1 MNDFYDPQKLKIGQ
15 HVGVELDP
23 YVLNYPVDSR
33 KTTWVADQ
41 GGRPFVLR
49 FYQSGKGKVE
59 DFLQNARK
67 YASVKHPAITPNY
80 PPFYSNLWVFSTSA
94 VCGGEN
100 LYSFL
105 GKYPDGA
112 PLNVVISL
120 FDNIAKALD
129 QVHKNGLFHG
139 HLDLSAIHVVNGL
152 GIMTG
157 FGSHNWMKRIEESE
171 MDARLF
177 PPEYLK
183 KDQKRTEAADK
194 YAFMRLLMATL
205 LGESILDKDFSTGLP
220 DTHPNLSEAT
230 WGRLVEW
237 CRENERHRPKSL
249 AEVIRIIR
257 ANLYKQ
263 ETSDSSATKRAV
275 KRYVRTLSPI
285 KLTIGSIAA
294 LSVIAAFAFW
304 ANRPPAEESIVATQP
319 QQTQPPEEPEKI
331 SFEALPQVLEE
342 PLASGGTA
350 PKIEKVPP
358 ATFIMGDQGHL
369 GDDNEKPAHEVDIP
383 RGFYI
388 SKYEVT
394 FNQYDKFAKATGRP
408 LPLDN
413 GWGRGQRPVIN
424 VSWYDAKAYTAWIS
438 SETNAEYR
446 LPTEIEWEYSARAD
460 SNTAFW
466 YGDTVK
472 AGYSVCDSCGS
483 QWDGVS
489 TAPVGSQASNPL
501 GLFDMHGNVAEWI
514 EDCYHDTYEGAPT
527 QNQVWLANQCDSRVL
542 RGGSWFDIPRVGR
555 SSTRYRAEPELKA
568 SNWGFRVVRIIQ
580 QSNDLSKSE

>member
-1 MNDFYDPQKLKIGQ
+1 MNEYYDLLKLKIGQ

-23 YVLNYPVDSR
+23 YVLNYAVDSS

-49 FYQSGKGKVE
+49 FFQPKKGKVE
-59 DFLQNARK
+59 AFLQNARK

-80 PPFYSNLWVFSTSA
+80 PPFYSSLWVFSCSA

-129 QVHKNGLFHG
+129 QVHKNGLYHG
-139 HLDLSAIHVVNGL
+139 HLDLSSIHVVNGL
-152 GIMTG
+152 GLMTG
-157 FGSHNWMKRIEESE
+157 FGVHNWMARIDDQE
-171 MDARLF
+171 MDKRFF

-183 KDQKRTEAADK
+183 KEQKRSPASDS
-194 YAFMRLLMATL
+194 YAFMRLLMAAL
-205 LGESILDKDFSTGLP
+205 LGESILDKDFANGLP
-220 DTHPNLSEAT
+220 DTHPNLSDAT
-230 WGRLVEW
+230 WHKLLKWSRAS
-237 CRENERHRPKSL
+237 ERHRPKSL
-249 AEVIRIIR
+249 VEVIRILR
-257 ANLYKQ
+257 ANLYKPEPSNQ
-263 ETSDSSATKRAV
+263 SSPKRIARRLMRNATPKA
-275 KRYVRTLSPI
+275 
-285 KLTIGSIAA
+285 IGISASLFAGVVAA
-294 LSVIAAFAFW
+294 LVFW
-304 ANRPPAEESIVATQP
+304 PDA
-319 QQTQPPEEPEKI
+319 PPEK
-331 SFEALPQVLEE
+331 ALPVVTQTTNTPVSNNPPETPYASLPQTLEE
-342 PLASGGTA
+342 PLKVGGNA
-350 PKIEKVPP
+350 PKVEKVLP
-358 ATFIMGDQGHL
+358 ATFIMGDQNNL

-383 RGFYI
+383 SGFYI

-394 FNQYDKFAKATGRP
+394 FDQYDKFAKATGRESP
-408 LPLDN
+408 PDN

-424 VSWYDAKAYTAWIS
+424 VSWYDAKAYTNWV
-438 SETNAEYR
+438 SEQTDQEYR

-466 YGDTVK
+466 YGNTVK
-472 AGYSVCDSCGS
+472 PGYSVCDSCGS
-483 QWDGVS
+483 QWDGIS

-501 GLFDMHGNVAEWI
+501 GLFDMHGNVAEWV
-514 EDCYHDTYEGAPT
+514 EDCYHDSYEGAPT
-527 QNQVWLANQCDSRVL
+527 SNQVWLANQCDSRVI

-555 SSTRYRAEPELKA
+555 SATRYRAEPDLQA

-580 QSNDLSKSE
+580 LPNG

>member
-1 MNDFYDPQKLKIGQ
+1 MNDFYDPKKLKIGQ

-23 YVLNYPVDSR
+23 YVLNYPMDGD
-33 KTTWVADQ
+33 KTTWVVDQ

-49 FYQSGKGKVE
+49 FFQSNKGKVE

-80 PPFYSNLWVFSTSA
+80 PPFYSNLWVFSCSA

-129 QVHKNGLFHG
+129 QVHRNGLLHG

-152 GIMTG
+152 GLMTG
-157 FGSHNWMKRIEESE
+157 FGAHNWMSRIDDSV
-171 MDARLF
+171 MDARLL

-183 KDQKRTEAADK
+183 KEQKRTTSSDRF
-194 YAFMRLLMATL
+194 AFMKLLMAAL
-205 LGESILDKDFSTGLP
+205 LGESILDKDFSTSLP
-220 DTHPNLSEAT
+220 DSHPNLSDAT
-230 WGRLVEW
+230 WNRLLKW
-237 CRENERHRPKSL
+237 SRESERYRPKSL
-249 AEVIRIIR
+249 TEVIRMLR
-257 ANLYKQ
+257 ANLYKP
-263 ETSDSSATKRAV
+263 EVSDRSTTKRAI
-275 KRYVRTLSPI
+275 KRYVRNTPR
-285 KLTIGSIAA
+285 KTVAIGAVLITGLVAA
-294 LSVIAAFAFW
+294 AILWPESKTEQNLVTPLPAIPEAK
-304 ANRPPAEESIVATQP
+304 PPT
-319 QQTQPPEEPEKI
+319 
-331 SFEALPQVLEE
+331 SFEALPQTLEE
-342 PLASGGTA
+342 PLLSGGTA
-350 PKIEKVPP
+350 PKIEKIPP
-358 ATFIMGDQGHL
+358 ATFMMGDQNRM
-369 GDDNEKPAHEVDIP
+369 GDDNEKPVHEVDIP
-383 RGFYI
+383 KGFYI

-394 FNQYDKFAKATGRP
+394 FDQYDKFAKATGRE
-408 LPLDN
+408 LPPDN
-413 GWGRGQRPVIN
+413 DWGRGQRPVIN
-424 VSWYDAKAYTAWIS
+424 VSWYDAKAYAVWLSDQTQ
-438 SETNAEYR
+438 EEYR

-466 YGDTVK
+466 YGNTVK
-472 AGYSVCDSCGS
+472 PGYSVCDSCGS

-501 GLFDMHGNVAEWI
+501 GLFDMHGNVAEWV
-514 EDCYHDTYEGAPT
+514 EDCYHDSYEGAPSK
-527 QNQVWLANQCDSRVL
+527 NQVWLANQCDNRVL

-555 SSTRYRAEPELKA
+555 SATRYRAEPNLQA

-580 QSNDLSKSE
+580 QADDLAKSE

>member
-23 YVLNYPVDSR
+23 YVLNYPVDST

-49 FYQSGKGKVE
+49 FFQPQKGKVE

-80 PPFYSNLWVFSTSA
+80 PPFYSNLWVFSCSA

-112 PLNVVISL
+112 PLNVVIGL
-120 FDNIAKALD
+120 FDNMAKALD

-139 HLDLSAIHVVNGL
+139 HLDLNSIHVVNGL

-171 MDARLF
+171 MDKRLF
-177 PPEYLK
+177 PPEYSK
-183 KDQKRTEAADK
+183 KEQKRAPNSDSF
-194 YAFMRLLMATL
+194 AFMKLLMAAL
-205 LGESILDKDFSTGLP
+205 LGESILDKDFATSLH
-220 DTHPNLSEAT
+220 DTHPNLSDAT
-230 WGRLVEW
+230 WSRLLKW
-237 CRENERHRPKSL
+237 SRESERHRPKSL
-249 AEVIRIIR
+249 TEVIQMLR
-257 ANLYKQ
+257 ANLYKP
-263 ETSDSSATKRAV
+263 EASPSSNTKRAIR
-275 KRYVRTLSPI
+275 RYIRNTSSKTMIIAV
-285 KLTIGSIAA
+285 GSLASGLIAA
-294 LSVIAAFAFW
+294 VILW
-304 ANRPPAEESIVATQP
+304 PEPRQEEIVNIPVPEPKIEIPAP
-319 QQTQPPEEPEKI
+319 
-331 SFEALPQVLEE
+331 FEALPQTLEE
-342 PLASGGTA
+342 PLISGGTA
-350 PKIEKVPP
+350 PKIEKIPP
-358 ATFIMGDQGHL
+358 ATFMMWDQNKI
-369 GDDNEKPAHEVDIP
+369 GDDNEKPVHEVDIP
-383 RGFYI
+383 NGFFI

-394 FNQYDKFAKATGRP
+394 FEQYDLFAKATGRE
-408 LPLDN
+408 LPPDN

-424 VSWYDAKAYTAWIS
+424 VSWYDAKAYTAWL
-438 SETNAEYR
+438 SEQTNEEYR

-460 SNTAFW
+460 SSTAFW
-466 YGDTVK
+466 YGNNVK
-472 AGYSVCDSCGS
+472 PGYSVCDSCGS

-501 GLFDMHGNVAEWI
+501 GLFDMHGNVAEWV
-514 EDCYHDTYEGAPT
+514 EDCYHDSYEGAPSK
-527 QNQVWLANQCDSRVL
+527 NQVWLSDQCGSRVL

-555 SSTRYRAEPELKA
+555 SATRYRAEPTLKA

-580 QSNDLSKSE
+580 QSNGLAKSE

>member
-1 MNDFYDPQKLKIGQ
+1 MNDFYDPKKLKIGQ

-23 YVLNYPVDSR
+23 YVLNYPMDTH

-49 FYQSGKGKVE
+49 FFQSNKGKVE

-80 PPFYSNLWVFSTSA
+80 PPFYSNLWVFSCSA

-129 QVHKNGLFHG
+129 QVHRNGLFHG
-139 HLDLSAIHVVNGL
+139 HLDLNSIHVVNGL
-152 GIMTG
+152 GLMTG
-157 FGSHNWMKRIEESE
+157 FGSHSWMKRIESSE
-171 MDARLF
+171 MDVRFF

-183 KDQKRTEAADK
+183 KDQQRTPASDSF
-194 YAFMRLLMATL
+194 AFMRLLMAAL
-205 LGESILDKDFSTGLP
+205 LGESILDKDFTTGLP
-220 DTHPNLSEAT
+220 DTHPNLSDAT
-230 WGRLVEW
+230 WGRLLKW
-237 CRENERHRPKSL
+237 SRDSERHRPKSL
-249 AEVIRIIR
+249 TEVIRIIR
-257 ANLYKQ
+257 ANLYKP
-263 ETSDSSATKRAV
+263 EVSDSSATKRAV
-275 KRYVRTLSPI
+275 KRYIRTLSPI
-285 KLTIGSIAA
+285 PIIAA
-294 LSVIAAFAFW
+294 GAFVTT
-304 ANRPPAEESIVATQP
+304 SIVATIVLWPDTPPAEKVVITPKTIQP
-319 QQTQPPEEPEKI
+319 EVVTETP
-331 SFEALPQVLEE
+331 FEALPQILEE
-342 PLASGGTA
+342 PLISGGTA
-350 PKIEKVPP
+350 PKIEKIPP
-358 ATFIMGDQGHL
+358 ATFIMGDQSKM

-383 RGFYI
+383 NGFYI

-394 FNQYDKFAKATGRP
+394 FDQYDKFAKATNRE
-408 LPLDN
+408 LPPDN

-466 YGDTVK
+466 YGDNVK
-472 AGYSVCDSCGS
+472 QGYSVCDSCGS
-483 QWDGVS
+483 QWDGIS
-489 TAPVGSQASNPL
+489 SAPVGSQASNPL
-501 GLFDMHGNVAEWI
+501 GLFDMHGNVAEWV
-514 EDCYHDTYEGAPT
+514 EDCYHDTYDGAPT
-527 QNQVWLANQCDSRVL
+527 KNQVWLANQCNNRVL

-555 SSTRYRAEPELKA
+555 SSTRYRAQPDLKA

-580 QSNDLSKSE
+580 QSDDLAKSE

>member
-1 MNDFYDPQKLKIGQ
+1 MNDFYDPKKLKIGQ
-15 HVGVELDP
+15 HVGIELDP
-23 YVLNYPVDSR
+23 YVLNYPMDSH
-33 KTTWVADQ
+33 KCTWVADQ

-49 FYQSGKGKVE
+49 FFQPDKGKVE
-59 DFLQNARK
+59 DFLQNARR

-80 PPFYSNLWVFSTSA
+80 PPFYSNLWVFSCSA

-139 HLDLSAIHVVNGL
+139 HLDLSSIHVVNGL
-152 GIMTG
+152 GLMTG
-157 FGSHNWMKRIEESE
+157 FGSHNWMKKITDSE
-171 MDARLF
+171 MDPRLF

-183 KDQKRTEAADK
+183 PEKKRDTSADSF
-194 YAFMRLLMATL
+194 AFMRLLMAAL
-205 LGESILDKDFSTGLP
+205 LGESILDKNIPTDLP
-220 DTHPNLSEAT
+220 DSHPNLSDST
-230 WGRLVEW
+230 WERLVKW

-249 AEVIRIIR
+249 TEVIRIIR
-257 ANLYKQ
+257 ANLYKP
-263 ETSDSSATKRAV
+263 EASDGSKTKQAIKRSMRAI
-275 KRYVRTLSPI
+275 SPKVI
-285 KLTIGSIAA
+285 VVV
-294 LSVIAAFAFW
+294 SVIAIGAIAVGILW
-304 ANRPPAEESIVATQP
+304 
-319 QQTQPPEEPEKI
+319 PEPTPEPKKAPKTTNKKI
-331 SFEALPQVLEE
+331 EDPTPFETLPQVLEE

-350 PKIEKVPP
+350 PKVEKIPP

-383 RGFYI
+383 DGFYI

-394 FNQYDKFAKATGRP
+394 FDQYDKFAKATNRA
-408 LPLDN
+408 LPPDN

-424 VSWYDAKAYTAWIS
+424 ISWYDAKAYTAWLS
-438 SETNAEYR
+438 GETDQEYR

-466 YGDTVK
+466 YGDNVK
-472 AGYSVCDSCGS
+472 QGYSVCDSCGS

-501 GLFDMHGNVAEWI
+501 GLFDMHGNVAEWV

-527 QNQVWLANQCDSRVL
+527 KNQVWLANQCDNRVL

-555 SSTRYRAEPELKA
+555 SSTRYRAQPDLKA

-580 QSNDLSKSE
+580 QPDDVAKSE